1 MVYPLPDQK
10 AHRIAK
16 ILVDEVIP
24 FFGVPENLLSV
35 RRTNLLS
42 HLMKDLC
49 KMLGIKKLNTTAYH
63 PACDGMV
70 ERFNRTL
77 KTMLRKHAARF
88 GQQWDRFLLGV
99 LFAYRKTPNEST
111 GEKPSYVLF
120 GTELRSPTEASYLSP
135 SKLEWTIPEDYREEV
150 VVSLSSAR
158 SLTVESI
165 QKAQKSYKHY
175 YDRKA
180 KQQDLRIGDLVLVR
194 FPQEEQGRL
203 RKLSRPWHGPFRVTS
218 RDDPDVTVT
227 KSYFPQETPIQV
239 HQSRVCPCPLD
250 FPEGCYWY
258 GGSQRSDGLPQWVE
272 TLLEDA
278 ANSTAPTGPES
289 TLLVE
294 QLASSVVNPTF
305 PGEQLDDVQPPV
317 VDGALPSMEMQ
328 PDSPTLGEEAYRE
341 SLRPAR

>member
-1 MVYPLPDQK
+1 M
-10 AHRIAK
+10 
-16 ILVDEVIP
+16 
-24 FFGVPENLLSV
+24 
-35 RRTNLLS
+35 
-42 HLMKDLC
+42 
-49 KMLGIKKLNTTAYH
+49 
-63 PACDGMV
+63 
-70 ERFNRTL
+70 
-77 KTMLRKHAARF
+77 
-88 GQQWDRFLLGV
+88 
-99 LFAYRKTPNEST
+99 LFANRNTPHEST
-111 GEKPSYVLF
+111 GEKPFYLLF
-120 GTELRSPTEASYLSP
+120 GTELRSPTEASYLPP
-135 SKLEWTIPEDYREEV
+135 SKREWTVSEDYREEV

-158 SLTVESI
+158 SLAVESI

-239 HQSRVCPCPLD
+239 HQSIVCPCPLD
-250 FPEGCYWY
+250 FPVGCYWY

-278 ANSTAPTGPES
+278 ANGTAPTDPES

-294 QLASSVVNPTF
+294 QLASSVVNPKL

-317 VDGALPSMEMQ
+317 VNGALPSMEMQ
-328 PDSPTLGEEAYRE
+328 PDSPTLGKEAYRE
-341 SLRPAR
+341 SLRPARSPQSRYNLRRDIVSLDRLLLVTLGTSCF